1 MTLKTASVLAF
12 ERNFDLSDGIFRQ
25 KNSDDINAPELPI
38 KITEKTV
45 RGTISNRLK
54 TAVANNPA
62 KLDAEIIK
70 ANPQT
75 VDVAMLNADYDTLTA
90 EWTLK
95 ILPFSGKPCVC
106 NNLAYQEKVIET
118 VAGYLSNTGIRELA
132 ERYATNIVNAR
143 WLWRNRIGASEINVK
158 VSNEINGQ
166 AETIKFKNVKQYSLN
181 EFNIK
186 NDDFTKLVDWIEL
199 GLEDNDEFVLLTI
212 EAEAIIGKGQEV
224 YPSQEMNLDRGKGD
238 KSKVLYEKEG
248 FAALHS
254 QKIGNA
260 LRTIDNWYE
269 NADFPVAIEPYAS
282 VTTLGTAF
290 RQPKEKRDFYTL
302 FDNWIIKGTA
312 PSLEDQHYVIAV
324 LIRGG
329 VFGESGK
336 E

>member
-25 KNSDDINAPELPI
+25 KNSSDLNAPELPI

-54 TAVANNPA
+54 TAVANDPA

-90 EWTLK
+90 KWTLK

-106 NNLAYQEKVIET
+106 NNLAYQEKVMAT
-118 VAGYLSNTGIRELA
+118 VAEYLSEIGTLTLA
-132 ERYATNIVNAR
+132 ERYAANIANAR
-143 WLWRNRIGASEINVK
+143 WLWRNRIGASKINVK
-158 VSNEINGQ
+158 VSK
-166 AETIKFKNVKQYSLN
+166 ETDGKVETLDFKDVKQYSLN

-186 NDDFTKLVDWIEL
+186 SAEFSQLVQWIDL
-199 GLEDNDEFVLLTI
+199 GLKDNDEFVLLTI

-269 NADFPVAIEPYAS
+269 NAEFPVAIEPYAS

-290 RQPKEKRDFYTL
+290 RQPKEQRDFYTL
-302 FDNWIIKGTA
+302 FDNWIIKDA
-312 PSLEDQHYVIAV
+312 KPSLDDQHYVIAV